1 MSNRALIVKT
11 PGKVVFDPT
20 GTPVTL
26 YSSDGI
32 SVMLSEDLVTL
43 PDLRFGASEQI
54 VTGRMVEVKFK
65 PTQFT
70 AAALTKLFTH
80 GSVRKGGSIVGATDA
95 LIDIRTVDGVQ
106 RRITC
111 GYIHQEPAMTCM
123 PGKTILGEVVIRG
136 ICGIDDDS
144 ALTNTYWTTSSVS
157 WSDSGWNPDHEITPG
172 WNFGWP
178 TGSSSAWDA
187 IDTKEGITVTPKSE
201 LTEDRSHRHGLINV
215 TIQNYGVEVK
225 ASVINISETLLL
237 AALFNNLPMG
247 SKKTSLGRDIE
258 LNSVSADA
266 YIRVYNAVLQPTSI
280 MYNAT
285 DTVVGDLTWLSSPLV
300 TSGVKGSHLLV
311 STTDPDA

>member
-1 MSNRALIVKT
+1 MSNRTLIIKT

-26 YSSDGI
+26 YSSTGI
-32 SVMLSEDLVTL
+32 TVELMETLVTL

-54 VTGRMVEVKFK
+54 ITGRMVEVKFK

-70 AAALTKLFTH
+70 AAALVKLFTH
-80 GSVRKGGSIVGATDA
+80 GAVTKGGSIVGSTDK
-95 LIDIRTVDGVQ
+95 LIDIRTTDGVQ

-111 GYIHQEPAMTCM
+111 GYVHAEPSMTCM
-123 PGKTILGEVVIRG
+123 PGQTILGEVTLRG

-144 ALTNTYWTTSSVS
+144 ALTASYLASSSVA
-157 WSDSGWNPDHEITPG
+157 WSDTGWDPDDEITPG
-172 WNFGWP
+172 WDFGWP
-178 TGSSSAWDA
+178 TGSSTAWDA
-187 IDTKEGITVTPKSE
+187 IDTKGGVTVTPKSE
-201 LTEDRSHRHGLINV
+201 LTEDISHRHGLINV

-225 ASVINISETLLL
+225 ASVLNISEALLL
-237 AALFNNLPMG
+237 GALYNNLPLG

-258 LNSVSADA
+258 LNAITDDA
-266 YIRVYNAVLQPTSI
+266 FIRVYNAVLQPTSLI
-280 MYNAT
+280 YNAT

-300 TSGVKGSHLLV
+300 TSGVKGAHLLV